1 MIKRL
6 FKFGGA
12 SVKDAEGV
20 RNVLRVL
27 QHQGAQDVCMVV
39 SAMGKTTNAM
49 EEVVS
54 SYYKAKKSNS
64 DQLIPIVNE
73 ALSPVKAYHEQIID
87 DLFGSSAD
95 EVKAS
100 VAVLFEEMFGFLA
113 WNKSLNHSFI
123 YDQIVGYGELL
134 STTIVSAY
142 LAHQGIANRFIDIRQ
157 YIKTDSSY
165 RDASVQW
172 EETNE
177 RLKTLSSSKELLV
190 TQGFLGSDSNNFT
203 TTLGRE
209 GSDYTAAILAYGFD
223 AESVSIWKDVPGVL
237 NADPRAFQ
245 NAIQLHQVSYT
256 EAIELAFYGA
266 SVIHPKTLQPL
277 QRKGIPLYVRSFLE
291 LENQGTCV
299 TAGSPLVP
307 EVPCYIVKKNQVLLE
322 LATQDFSF
330 MAEHHLSSVFE
341 LFSKYRLKVDLI
353 QNSAISFRVCLD
365 NRFDQFDAL
374 TQELEGQY
382 VMKFQKGVS
391 LYTIR
396 HFDEKAYEALP
407 EGSKIVLEQRTGE
420 TLQIVAGE

>member
-1 MIKRL
+1 M
-6 FKFGGA
+6 
-12 SVKDAEGV
+12 KDAEGV

-49 EEVVS
+49 EEVVA

-95 EVKAS
+95 EIKAS

-177 RLKTLSSSKELLV
+177 RLKALSSSKELLV

-209 GSDYTAAILAYGFD
+209 GSDYTAAILA
-223 AESVSIWKDVPGVL
+223 
-237 NADPRAFQ
+237 
-245 NAIQLHQVSYT
+245 
-256 EAIELAFYGA
+256 
-266 SVIHPKTLQPL
+266 
-277 QRKGIPLYVRSFLE
+277 
-291 LENQGTCV
+291 
-299 TAGSPLVP
+299 
-307 EVPCYIVKKNQVLLE
+307 
-322 LATQDFSF
+322 
-330 MAEHHLSSVFE
+330 
-341 LFSKYRLKVDLI
+341 
-353 QNSAISFRVCLD
+353 
-365 NRFDQFDAL
+365 
-374 TQELEGQY
+374 
-382 VMKFQKGVS
+382 
-391 LYTIR
+391 
-396 HFDEKAYEALP
+396 
-407 EGSKIVLEQRTGE
+407 
-420 TLQIVAGE
+420 

>member
-1 MIKRL
+1 M
-6 FKFGGA
+6 
-12 SVKDAEGV
+12 KDAEGV

-49 EEVVS
+49 EEVVA

-95 EVKAS
+95 EIKAS

-177 RLKTLSSSKELLV
+177 RLKALSSSKELLV

-277 QRKGIPLYVRSFLE
+277 QRKGIPLYVRSFLD

-374 TQELEGQY
+374 TQELAAQY
-382 VMKFQKGVS
+382 AMKFQKGVS

-407 EGSKIVLEQRTGE
+407 EGSKIILEQRTGE

>member
-49 EEVVS
+49 EEVVA

-95 EVKAS
+95 EIKAS

-177 RLKTLSSSKELLV
+177 RLKALSSSKELLV

-277 QRKGIPLYVRSFLE
+277 QRKGIPLYVRSFLD

-374 TQELEGQY
+374 SQELAAQY
-382 VMKFQKGVS
+382 IMKFQKGVS

-396 HFDEKAYEALP
+396 HFDDKAYEALP
-407 EGSKIVLEQRTGE
+407 EGSKIILEQRTGE

>member
-1 MIKRL
+1 M
-6 FKFGGA
+6 
-12 SVKDAEGV
+12 KDAEGV

-49 EEVVS
+49 EEVVA

-95 EVKAS
+95 EIKAS

-177 RLKTLSSSKELLV
+177 RLKALSSSKELLV

-277 QRKGIPLYVRSFLE
+277 QRKGIPLYVRSFLD

-374 TQELEGQY
+374 SQELAAQY
-382 VMKFQKGVS
+382 AMKFQKGVS

-396 HFDEKAYEALP
+396 HFDDKAYEALP
-407 EGSKIVLEQRTGE
+407 EGSKIILEQRTGE

>member
-64 DQLIPIVNE
+64 DQIISIVNE
-73 ALSPVKAYHEQIID
+73 ALAPVKAYHAQIID
-87 DLFGSSAD
+87 DLFGTSAD

-100 VAVLFEEMFGFLA
+100 VDILFEEMFGFLA

-142 LAHQGIANRFIDIRQ
+142 LAHQGVANRFVDIRQ

-177 RLKTLSSSKELLV
+177 RLKALSSSKELLV

-237 NADPRAFQ
+237 NADPRAFED
-245 NAIQLHQVSYT
+245 AIQLHQVSYT

-277 QRKGIPLYVRSFLE
+277 QRKGIPLYVRSFLD
-291 LENQGTCV
+291 LENEGTCV

-374 TQELEGQY
+374 AEELEGQY
-382 VMKFQKGVS
+382 AMKFQKGVS
-391 LYTIR
+391 LYTVR
-396 HFDEKAYEALP
+396 HFDQKAYEALP
-407 EGSKIVLEQRTGE
+407 KGSQIVLEQRTGE
-420 TLQIVAGE
+420 TLQLVVS